1 MTDNQGYVT
10 YRVLELT
17 ELVPSVM
24 ADFDRYQEV
33 TKCWRFVDGEFVIRD
48 VVFTEQWRDREKS
61 GFIDDLVGIVRRGGM
76 VFAAEKNGKFV
87 GFASID
93 SEPFGSRGQY
103 IELASIH
110 VSAECRGLGIGKAL
124 FKMACDEARERGA
137 EKLYISA
144 HSSVES
150 QAFYR
155 HCGCVLAEEINRR
168 LAELEPCDIQLEKA
182 L

>member
-1 MTDNQGYVT
+1 MTENLGRVS
-10 YRVLELT
+10 YRRLESA

-33 TKCWRFVDGEFVIRD
+33 TKCWRFVDGELVIRD
-48 VVFTEQWRDREKS
+48 VVFTEQWGDKEKS
-61 GFIDDLVGIVRRGGM
+61 GFIDDLVGIVRRGGT
-76 VFAAEKNGKFV
+76 VFAAEKDGRVV
-87 GFASID
+87 GLASVD
-93 SEPFGSRGQY
+93 GEPFGSRGQY

-110 VSAECRGLGIGKAL
+110 VSAECRGLGIGKVL

-150 QAFYR
+150 QAFYQ

-168 LAELEPCDIQLEKA
+168 LAELEPYDIQLEKA